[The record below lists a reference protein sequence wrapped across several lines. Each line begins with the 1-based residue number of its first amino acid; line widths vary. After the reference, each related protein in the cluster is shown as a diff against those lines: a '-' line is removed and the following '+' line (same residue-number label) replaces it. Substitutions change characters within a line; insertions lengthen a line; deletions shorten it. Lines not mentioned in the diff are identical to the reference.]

1 MVLLLSAATNQVLG
15 LLGSCTS
22 SSCDA
27 LKVMHHA
34 IGLMKRNE
42 KKNRIMLNVRVQS
55 FHQVVT
61 HTNKIFFSINY
72 VTRHPT
78 NN

>member
-22 SSCDA
+22 SSCD
-27 LKVMHHA
+27 HA

-42 KKNRIMLNVRVQS
+42 KKNSAKCLCTVIS
-55 FHQVVT
+55 SGCDT
-61 HTNKIFFSINY
+61 HK
-72 VTRHPT
+72 
-78 NN
+78 

>member
-22 SSCDA
+22 SSCD
-27 LKVMHHA
+27 HA

-61 HTNKIFFSINY
+61 HTNKISSA
-72 VTRHPT
+72 
-78 NN
+78 